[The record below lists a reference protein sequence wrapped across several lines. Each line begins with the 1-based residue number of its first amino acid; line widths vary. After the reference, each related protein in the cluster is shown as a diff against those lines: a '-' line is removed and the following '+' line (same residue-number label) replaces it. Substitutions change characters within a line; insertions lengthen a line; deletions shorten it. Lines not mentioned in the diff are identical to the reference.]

1 MKMLFLKPGVC
12 AILVASLS
20 SSLALAEHRVTI
32 TEVTPVLTNLTLE
45 LVADVSESSSDAV
58 SSLGSRNYRLTIQVP
73 LGTVFDLS
81 RGSKVSVTLP
91 TIQNRMAQAEV
102 TDVSK
107 TRINLA
113 LRNQVQLLDGQRLR
127 VTLPTKPI
135 HLYKIPFQA
144 IYSPRGVT
152 AEVFVVSPDNQVK
165 LVPIVPLQVLPNGN
179 VIISSDQLKD
189 AKIVVHGT
197 DNLLAGDN
205 VQIVNQKEVQP

>member
-12 AILVASLS
+12 AILVTSLS
-20 SSLALAEHRVTI
+20 SSLALAEHRVTV

-91 TIQNRMAQAEV
+91 TIQNRTAQAEV

-144 IYSPRGVT
+144 IYTPRGVT

-197 DNLLAGDN
+197 DNLLAGDS